1 MNLPAWLPAW
11 LPAGLRLPRTGASTP
26 RGTRRG
32 TPAAAPGGAVF
43 ALAGLG
49 TAPAAGRRAGAA
61 LPAVDAPL
69 MLMIAGLLMFGL
81 VMVFSATIALGDSPR
96 YHVTSTYFLVH
107 HLASIGVALAAAAV
121 AFALPVGTWQRLAPW
136 IFAGAG
142 LLLVIVLI
150 PGVGKGALG
159 ARRSIGFG
167 VLGLQPSEVMKLACV
182 VYAADFTVRKQD
194 FMHDFRKGFA
204 PMAGVMAVVGV
215 LLLLQPDL
223 GAFGVVVS
231 ISMAIL
237 FLGGVNG
244 RLFASILLA
253 LVAVFMSVIWAS
265 PWRRERIFA
274 YLDPWSPDNVLGRG
288 YQLSHSLIAFGRGE
302 WFGVGL
308 GASVEKLHYL
318 PEAHT
323 DFLMS
328 VIGEEL
334 GLAGVLVVIVSFY
347 WLVRRA
353 FEIGRQAI
361 VLERTFSGL
370 AAQGIG
376 TWMGLQ
382 AFINIGVATGLLP
395 TKGLTLPLMSYGGSA
410 LMSSM
415 VALAILLRVD
425 FENRVL
431 MRGGKLA

>member
-1 MNLPAWLPAW
+1 MSLASVFRRRRPGR
-11 LPAGLRLPRTGASTP
+11 AGER
-26 RGTRRG
+26 
-32 TPAAAPGGAVF
+32 AAADSLRAGGAVL

-49 TAPAAGRRAGAA
+49 GTPAPASAGREG
-61 LPAVDAPL
+61 LPAVDLPL
-69 MLMIAGLLMFGL
+69 LLLILGLLLFGA
-81 VMVFSATIALGDSPR
+81 VMVYSASIALGDSPR
-96 YHVTSTYFLVH
+96 YKVTPGFFLVR
-107 HLASIGVALAAAAV
+107 HLLSMAVALAAAALAYATPV
-121 AFALPVGTWQRLAPW
+121 ASWQRLAPW
-136 IFAGAG
+136 LFAAA
-142 LLLVIVLI
+142 LALLVVVLV
-150 PGVGKGALG
+150 PGIGKGALG
-159 ARRSIGFG
+159 ARRWIGFG
-167 VLGLQPSEVMKLACV
+167 GLNLQPSEVMKLASA
-182 VYAADFTVRKQD
+182 VYAADFTVRKQE

-231 ISMAIL
+231 ISMAVL

-244 RLFASILLA
+244 RLFAGIAATLVLA
-253 LVAVFMSVIWAS
+253 FAAVIVLS

-274 YLDPWSPDNVLGRG
+274 YLDPWSAENALGRG
-288 YQLSHSLIAFGRGE
+288 YQLTHSLIAFGRGE

-323 DFLMS
+323 DFIMS

-334 GLAGVLVVIVSFY
+334 GLVGVLAVIVAFY

-370 AAQGIG
+370 LAQGIG

-410 LMSSM
+410 LLSSL
-415 VALAILLRVD
+415 VGLAVLLRVD
-425 FENRVL
+425 RENRVL
-431 MRGGKLA
+431 MRGGRAR